1 MTRTGICG
9 LSLAAV
15 VVLGAMVAP
24 GAQAA
29 EVTSC
34 VKVAK
39 VEIKYEKKGRK
50 REKAVAEGGYV
61 NKGCTEAAPENTG
74 RHAGYAGPEGKYE
87 RGAVGARFSTRSG
100 KSLKRPK
107 LELANGQVVQCTAS
121 AGNGEWTGPKS
132 GTQTVTFTGCVL
144 VTDDVSGET
153 CTSAGMA
160 AGEIASAPLELALI
174 SYPEP
179 LVQEYFGPNNEVVGS
194 EPFVYEPGKVFV
206 ESTPQAGHAYEAEF
220 ACGPTANFRIIGT
233 VAGHVKSQFNVMTKR
248 MEWYVGPGEGVQDL
262 RAEYSDDGGASYA
275 PYGGTRESYEA
286 SATDGGG
293 LEVLEPQA

>member
-1 MTRTGICG
+1 M
-9 LSLAAV
+9 SLAAV
-15 VVLGAMVAP
+15 VVLGVMVAP

-39 VEIKYEKKGRK
+39 VEIKYEKKSRE

-74 RHAGYAGPEGKYE
+74 RYPGYAGPEGKYE
-87 RGAVGARFSTRSG
+87 RGAVGSRFSTKSG
-100 KSLKRPK
+100 KLLKRPK
-107 LELANGQVVQCTAS
+107 FEMANGQVVQCAAS

-132 GTQTVTFTGCVL
+132 GTQTVIFTGCVL
-144 VTDDVSGET
+144 VTDDVSGES

-160 AGEIASAPLELALI
+160 TGEVESAPLELALI
-174 SYPEP
+174 SYPEE
-179 LVQEYFGPNNEVVGS
+179 LVQEYFGPNNELLGS
-194 EPFVYEPGKVFV
+194 EQFEYERGKVFV

-220 ACGPTANFRIIGT
+220 ECGPAASFRIIGT
-233 VAGHVKSQFNVMTKR
+233 VAGHVKSQFNVMEKR

-262 RAEYSDDGGASYA
+262 RAEYSADGGVSYM
-275 PYGGTRESYEA
+275 PYGATHESYEA
-286 SATDGGG
+286 AAKDGGG
-293 LEVLEPQA
+293 LEVLEPLVE